1 MQRIL
6 KAIVSKKE
14 FEKGEVLLP
23 VYSSEGDT
31 LQLVLAKDCT
41 VGPDTDVIELLSE
54 EEAMTFVH
62 PDLDKDVALILGALD
77 LRSRTLTGVDD
88 LDVNDSAFGQFEPL
102 TTRLRNLLQ
111 DGYTDGFSVP
121 KVGTKCVSVPS
132 KKIFK
137 SFLCVTKYALSIHVR
152 AVDTLMF

>member
-1 MQRIL
+1 VQRIL
-6 KAIVSKKE
+6 KAIVSEKE

-31 LQLVLAKDCT
+31 LQLVWAKDCT
-41 VGPDTDVIELLSE
+41 VGPNTDVIELLSE
-54 EEAMTFVH
+54 EEAITFVH
-62 PDLDKDVALILGALD
+62 PGLDKDVALTLGALD

-88 LDVNDSAFGQFEPL
+88 LDVDDSAFGQFEPL

-132 KKIFK
+132 RTSLNLF
-137 SFLCVTKYALSIHVR
+137 FV
-152 AVDTLMF
+152 